1 MIFFLNWSHVI
12 FMLFNIT
19 PLSVNNNKTIFHLVK
34 IKNLKSSFCPMYGAK
49 WGMFNKMNKNL
60 TKHIFFDL
68 FIILLIPIH
77 FFILYFILTNDFM
90 SNKYK

>member
-1 MIFFLNWSHVI
+1 
-12 FMLFNIT
+12 
-19 PLSVNNNKTIFHLVK
+19 
-34 IKNLKSSFCPMYGAK
+34 MYGAK

-90 SNKYK
+90 SNKYKESN